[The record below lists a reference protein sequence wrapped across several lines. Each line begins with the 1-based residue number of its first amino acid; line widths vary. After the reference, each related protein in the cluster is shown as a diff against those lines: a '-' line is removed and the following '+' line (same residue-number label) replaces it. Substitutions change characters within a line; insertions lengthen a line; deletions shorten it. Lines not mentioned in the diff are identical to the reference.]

1 MNQALAMVD
10 ILLARFGGK
19 TGYGIHNLPLPQNE
33 EWLVI
38 VASGGYVIIL
48 SAILGSYFRGQSVPQ
63 FMVSVLSIKS
73 TAFRAISDLCQF
85 YLSTENNMDSNLNNK
100 LTVLCVIF

>member
-1 MNQALAMVD
+1 MNQALAMTD

-19 TGYGIHNLPLPQNE
+19 TGYEKHTLPLTQNE

-48 SAILGSYFRGQSVPQ
+48 SAILGS
-63 FMVSVLSIKS
+63 
-73 TAFRAISDLCQF
+73 
-85 YLSTENNMDSNLNNK
+85 
-100 LTVLCVIF
+100 